1 MAFRPI
7 RGVEAMKLRLRDLDV
22 FYISYDEPDCDFTHR
37 ELVERTG
44 KQVKRVHGVKGFHAA
59 HRRCAELSETKR
71 FVTIDGD
78 NIVMDD
84 LFDQVIDISQGADLV
99 FSFRAQNIINGLEY
113 GNGGVKVWP
122 RGLVLQV
129 PTHEQG
135 SNPNE
140 NDFCWRYRYMQVD
153 HLGSQVHCNYSPYQ
167 AFRAGY
173 REAIKLSLIEGKK
186 LATWKATEAVINKW
200 NLSRLKTWLSTGAEI
215 QNGLWA
221 ILGARR
227 GFYDL
232 WNNQVQLQDINDYD
246 YMNMYFHATGYKD
259 EDVENNIIDMFDP
272 LYTIGMY
279 TRLLSPKLSV
289 WFKDVYVNAPRS
301 GIMNPV
307 VPPVEFDDV

>member
-1 MAFRPI
+1 
-7 RGVEAMKLRLRDLDV
+7 MKHRLSDLDV
-22 FYISYDEPDCDFTHR
+22 FYISYDEPDSDSTYHN
-37 ELVERTG
+37 LVARTG
-44 KQVKRVHGVKGFHAA
+44 RPVKRVHGVKGFHAA
-59 HRRCAELSETKR
+59 HRQCAELSSTKR

-78 NIVMDD
+78 NIVIDG
-84 LFDQVIDISQGADLV
+84 LFQQEIDTSLGKDLV
-99 FSFRAQNIINGLEY
+99 FSFRARNIINGLEY

-129 PTHEQG
+129 PTHEEG

-153 HLGSQVHCNYSPYQ
+153 YLGSEVHCYYSPYQ

-173 REAIKLSLIEGKK
+173 REAVKLSLIEGKK
-186 LATWKATEAVINKW
+186 LETWAATQAVINAW
-200 NLSRLKTWLSTGAEI
+200 NLSRLKVWMSVGAEI
-215 QNGLWA
+215 HNGLWA

-232 WNNQVQLQDINDYD
+232 WNNQVELRDINDYD
-246 YMNMYFHATGYKD
+246 YMNMYFKATGYN
-259 EDVENNIIDMFDP
+259 EEGVENHLHDLFDGI
-272 LYTIGMY
+272 YTIGIN
-279 TRLLSPKLSV
+279 TRLLSPKHSM
-289 WFKDVYVNAPRS
+289 WFKDVYVNAPRY

>member
-1 MAFRPI
+1 
-7 RGVEAMKLRLRDLDV
+7 MKHRLADLDV
-22 FYISYDEPDCDFTHR
+22 FYISYDEPDSDFTHR

-44 KQVKRVHGVKGFHAA
+44 RPVKRVHGIKGFHAA

-78 NIVMDD
+78 NLVLDD
-84 LFDQVIDISQGADLV
+84 LFQQVIDISQGKDLV
-99 FSFRAQNIINGLEY
+99 FSFRARNIINGLEY

-129 PTHEQG
+129 PTHEEG

-153 HLGSQVHCNYSPYQ
+153 HLGSEVHCNNSPYQ

-173 REAIKLSLIEGKK
+173 REAIKLSLVEGKK
-186 LATWKATEAVINKW
+186 LATWRATRAVMNAW
-200 NLSRLKTWLSTGAEI
+200 NLSRLKVWMSVGAEVR
-215 QNGLWA
+215 NGEWA

-232 WNNQVQLQDINDYD
+232 WNNQVELLDINDYD
-246 YMNMYFHATGYKD
+246 YMNMYFQATGYKEQD
-259 EDVENNIIDMFDP
+259 IEEHIADLQNRLAVN
-272 LYTIGMY
+272 GMTLHSLPPRY
-279 TRLLSPKLSV
+279 SI
-289 WFKDVYVNAPRS
+289 WFKEVYVNAPRY